1 MVCTKVV
8 LMKLGIICSMRLLA
22 TLAILPLAALGTTV
36 SELPPCEYA
45 DTEVSTN
52 IPIRVNL
59 ERLDRMRFAIE
70 LLPTATNDV
79 EVLIGHDADTNG
91 VLSVEE
97 SRIAFGYDC
106 GQWFVREGEE
116 VRTEECPTEGRTRR
130 ELAIRYRNFAPGWDL
145 VKVVRRGLSASD
157 EAVSLV
163 EEHKRFVLFV
173 R

>member
-1 MVCTKVV
+1 
-8 LMKLGIICSMRLLA
+8 MKLGIIRDMRFLTLL
-22 TLAILPLAALGTTV
+22 TIFPLVAFGKAVTV
-36 SELPPCEYA
+36 EPLPPSEYA

-59 ERLDRMRFAIE
+59 ERLDRMRFVLE
-70 LLPTATNDV
+70 LSPSATNDV

-91 VLSVEE
+91 VLSIEE

-106 GQWFVREGEE
+106 GQWFERRMENVEWRIENGGEG
-116 VRTEECPTEGRTRR
+116 VANGRVRR
-130 ELAIRYRNFAPGWDL
+130 ELAIRYKDFAPDWDL

-157 EAVSLV
+157 ESVSLV
-163 EEHKRFVLFV
+163 EERKRFVLFV

>member
-1 MVCTKVV
+1 
-8 LMKLGIICSMRLLA
+8 MRLLA
-22 TLAILPLAALGTTV
+22 ILAILPLAAFGRTLSVPT
-36 SELPPCEYA
+36 LPSCEFA

-59 ERLDRMRFAIE
+59 ERLDKMRFVLE
-70 LLPTATNDV
+70 LSPTATNDV
-79 EVLIGHDADTNG
+79 EVLIGHDADANG

-116 VRTEECPTEGRTRR
+116 VRAEECPTEGRARR
-130 ELAIRYRNFAPGWDL
+130 ELAIRCKDFAPDWDL

-157 EAVSLV
+157 ESVSLV
-163 EEHKRFVLFV
+163 EERKRFVLFV

>member
-1 MVCTKVV
+1 MRV
-8 LMKLGIICSMRLLA
+8 LKYLA
-22 TLAILPLAALGTTV
+22 LLPLAAFGSTV
-36 SELPPCEYA
+36 TIGSLPPSEYA

-59 ERLDRMRFAIE
+59 ERLEWMRFALE
-70 LLPTATNDV
+70 LSPTATNDI

-91 VLSVEE
+91 VLSIEE

-116 VRTEECPTEGRTRR
+116 VRAETYICSEQMYARR
-130 ELAIRYRNFAPGWDL
+130 ELAIRYKDFTPDWDL
-145 VKVVRRGLSASD
+145 VKVVRRGLSAAD
-157 EAVSLV
+157 ESVSLV
-163 EEHKRFVLFV
+163 EERKRFVLFV

>member
-1 MVCTKVV
+1 
-8 LMKLGIICSMRLLA
+8 MRFLTLL
-22 TLAILPLAALGTTV
+22 TIFPLVAFGKAVTV
-36 SELPPCEYA
+36 EPLPPSEYA

-59 ERLDRMRFAIE
+59 ERLEWMRFALE
-70 LLPTATNDV
+70 LSPTATNDI

-106 GQWFVREGEE
+106 GNWFVRE
-116 VRTEECPTEGRTRR
+116 
-130 ELAIRYRNFAPGWDL
+130 
-145 VKVVRRGLSASD
+145 
-157 EAVSLV
+157 
-163 EEHKRFVLFV
+163 RFVLFV

>member
-1 MVCTKVV
+1 M
-8 LMKLGIICSMRLLA
+8 MLLA
-22 TLAILPLAALGTTV
+22 FPLAAFGRTLSVPTLPS
-36 SELPPCEYA
+36 SEFA

-59 ERLDRMRFAIE
+59 ERLDRMRFALE
-70 LLPTATNDV
+70 LSSSATNDI

-106 GQWFVREGEE
+106 GQWFERRMENVEWRIENGGEGGAN
-116 VRTEECPTEGRTRR
+116 GRVRR
-130 ELAIRYRNFAPGWDL
+130 ELAIRYKDFAPDWDL
-145 VKVVRRGLSASD
+145 VKVVRRGLGASD
-157 EAVSLV
+157 ESILLV
-163 EEHKRFVLFV
+163 EERKRFVLFV

>member
-1 MVCTKVV
+1 M
-8 LMKLGIICSMRLLA
+8 
-22 TLAILPLAALGTTV
+22 LAILPLAAFGKALSVPT
-36 SELPPCEYA
+36 LPLCEYA

-59 ERLDRMRFAIE
+59 ERLEWMRFALE
-70 LLPTATNDV
+70 LSPTATNDI

-91 VLSVEE
+91 VLSVGE
-97 SRIAFGYDC
+97 SCSAFGYDC

-116 VRTEECPTEGRTRR
+116 VRAEMYICSEQMYVRR
-130 ELAIRYRNFAPGWDL
+130 ALAIRYKDFAPDWDL

-157 EAVSLV
+157 ESVSLV
-163 EEHKRFVLFV
+163 EERKRFVLFV

>member
-1 MVCTKVV
+1 
-8 LMKLGIICSMRLLA
+8 MKLGIIRDMRFLA
-22 TLAILPLAALGTTV
+22 MLAILPLAAFGKALSVPT
-36 SELPPCEYA
+36 LPLCEYA

-59 ERLDRMRFAIE
+59 ERLDRMRFALE
-70 LLPTATNDV
+70 LSPTATNDI

-106 GQWFVREGEE
+106 GNWFVREGEE
-116 VRTEECPTEGRTRR
+116 VRAETYICSEQMYARR
-130 ELAIRYRNFAPGWDL
+130 ELAIRYKDFAPDWDL
-145 VKVVRRGLSASD
+145 VKVVRRGLGASD
-157 EAVSLV
+157 ESILLV
-163 EEHKRFVLFV
+163 EERKRFVLFV

>member
-1 MVCTKVV
+1 
-8 LMKLGIICSMRLLA
+8 MKDGIIRPMRFFAIL
-22 TLAILPLAALGTTV
+22 TILPLAAFGKTV
-36 SELPPCEYA
+36 TVEPLPPSEFA

-59 ERLDRMRFAIE
+59 ERLDWMRFAIE
-70 LLPTATNDV
+70 LSPTATNDI

-106 GQWFVREGEE
+106 GNWFVREGEE
-116 VRTEECPTEGRTRR
+116 VRAETYICSEQMYARR
-130 ELAIRYRNFAPGWDL
+130 ELAIRYKDFAPDWDL

-157 EAVSLV
+157 ESVSLV
-163 EEHKRFVLFV
+163 EERKRFVLFV

>member
-1 MVCTKVV
+1 MRV
-8 LMKLGIICSMRLLA
+8 LKYLA
-22 TLAILPLAALGTTV
+22 LLPLAAFGSTV
-36 SELPPCEYA
+36 TIGPLPPSEYA

-59 ERLDRMRFAIE
+59 ERLDRMRFALE
-70 LLPTATNDV
+70 LSPSATNDI

-116 VRTEECPTEGRTRR
+116 VRAETYICSEQMYVRR
-130 ELAIRYRNFAPGWDL
+130 ELAIRYKDFAPDWDL

-157 EAVSLV
+157 ESVSLV
-163 EEHKRFVLFV
+163 EERKRFVLFV

>member
-1 MVCTKVV
+1 
-8 LMKLGIICSMRLLA
+8 MKLGIIRSMRLLA

-36 SELPPCEYA
+36 SELPPSEYA

-52 IPIRVNL
+52 IPMRVNL
-59 ERLDRMRFAIE
+59 ERLDWMRFALE
-70 LLPTATNDV
+70 LSPTATNDI

-91 VLSVEE
+91 VLSIEE

-106 GQWFVREGEE
+106 GQWFERRMENVEWRIENGGEG
-116 VRTEECPTEGRTRR
+116 VANGRVRR
-130 ELAIRYRNFAPGWDL
+130 ELAIRYKDFAPDWDL

-157 EAVSLV
+157 ESVSLV
-163 EEHKRFVLFV
+163 EERKRFVLFV

>member
-1 MVCTKVV
+1 MRV
-8 LMKLGIICSMRLLA
+8 LKCLA
-22 TLAILPLAALGTTV
+22 LLPLAAFGSTV
-36 SELPPCEYA
+36 TIGPLPPSEYA

-59 ERLDRMRFAIE
+59 ERLDRMRFALE
-70 LLPTATNDV
+70 LSPTATNDI

-91 VLSVEE
+91 VLSVGE

-106 GQWFVREGEE
+106 GNWFVREGEE
-116 VRTEECPTEGRTRR
+116 VRAETYICSEQMYARR
-130 ELAIRYRNFAPGWDL
+130 ELAIRYKDFAPDWDL

-157 EAVSLV
+157 ESVSLV
-163 EEHKRFVLFV
+163 EERKRFVLFV

>member
-1 MVCTKVV
+1 MRV
-8 LMKLGIICSMRLLA
+8 LKYLA
-22 TLAILPLAALGTTV
+22 LLPLAAFGSTV
-36 SELPPCEYA
+36 TIGPLPPSEYA

-59 ERLDRMRFAIE
+59 ERLDRMRFALE
-70 LLPTATNDV
+70 LSPTATNDV

-91 VLSVEE
+91 VLSVGE
-97 SRIAFGYDC
+97 SCIAFGYDC

-116 VRTEECPTEGRTRR
+116 VRAEMYICSEQMYVRR
-130 ELAIRYRNFAPGWDL
+130 ALAIRYKDFAPDWDL

-157 EAVSLV
+157 ESVSLV
-163 EEHKRFVLFV
+163 EERKRFVLFV

>member
-1 MVCTKVV
+1 M
-8 LMKLGIICSMRLLA
+8 
-22 TLAILPLAALGTTV
+22 LAILPLAAFGKALSVPT
-36 SELPPCEYA
+36 LPLCEYA

-59 ERLDRMRFAIE
+59 ERLEWMRFALE
-70 LLPTATNDV
+70 LSPTATNDV

-106 GQWFVREGEE
+106 GNWFVREGEE
-116 VRTEECPTEGRTRR
+116 VRAEMYICSEQMYVRR
-130 ELAIRYRNFAPGWDL
+130 ALAIRYKDFAPDWDL

-157 EAVSLV
+157 ESVSLV
-163 EEHKRFVLFV
+163 EERKRFVLFV

>member
-1 MVCTKVV
+1 M
-8 LMKLGIICSMRLLA
+8 IPF
-22 TLAILPLAALGTTV
+22 LPMAAFAVTV
-36 SELPPCEYA
+36 GQLTPPVFA

-59 ERLDRMRFAIE
+59 ERLDKMRFVLE
-70 LLPTATNDV
+70 LSPTATNDI
-79 EVLIGHDADTNG
+79 EVLIGHDADANG

-116 VRTEECPTEGRTRR
+116 VRAETYICTEQMYARR
-130 ELAIRYRNFAPGWDL
+130 ELVIRCKDFAPGWDL
-145 VKVVRRGLSASD
+145 VKVVRRGLFASD
-157 EAVSLV
+157 ESVSLV
-163 EEHKRFVLFV
+163 EERKRFVLFV